1 MAKMRL
7 ETGKASVRT
16 TKTEERLEA
25 DMRTVKRTVKTEEE
39 TTAREWTELTCS
51 LIGNPFKAFFD
62 LAASAFGKRT
72 DPTTKGGDDAGNDE
86 EEGR

>member
-1 MAKMRL
+1 M
-7 ETGKASVRT
+7 
-16 TKTEERLEA
+16 
-25 DMRTVKRTVKTEEE
+25 
-39 TTAREWTELTCS
+39 ELTCS